1 MTASFFQMGFL
12 SWGFYAW
19 QPYFLSLLGRDVV
32 WVAGVIAGLIA
43 LSTMAGNVLVDWA
56 ARHCGRRTT
65 LLFSAAGVQT
75 VAAVGVGF
83 AGSFELAVAF
93 LLVVAACMG
102 ITGPVQQSYLH
113 QVISSE
119 RRATIISF
127 HSMMGSAGSVF
138 GQLGLGYLSRAYSI
152 SIGYIVG
159 GLVTVTV
166 LPLLALLRRLREPE
180 DLIVGTARD
189 RGACAAQG
197 LPNVTAV
204 ETAARTS

>member
-1 MTASFFQMGFL
+1 MGFL
-12 SWGFYAW
+12 RLAALFS
-19 QPYFLSLLGRDVV
+19 QPLGARRGLGR
-32 WVAGVIAGLIA
+32 GCHRR
-43 LSTMAGNVLVDWA
+43 THRPVDDGRECPGRLGRA
-56 ARHCGRRTT
+56 SLRRRTT

-119 RRATIISF
+119 RRATVISF
-127 HSMMGSAGSVF
+127 HSMMGSTGSAF

-159 GLVTVTV
+159 GLVTVTA

>member
-1 MTASFFQMGFL
+1 MGFL
-12 SWGFYAW
+12 RLVALCS
-19 QPYFLSLLGRDVV
+19 QPLGARRGLGR
-32 WVAGVIAGLIA
+32 GC
-43 LSTMAGNVLVDWA
+43 
-56 ARHCGRRTT
+56 HRRTHRPVDDGRECPGRLGRASLRAT
-65 LLFSAAGVQT
+65 DDSLVFGGGCANGRSRRRWLRWFVRVGRGFPPGRGSLYGHHRTRTAILFTPSH
-75 VAAVGVGF
+75 F
-83 AGSFELAVAF
+83 
-93 LLVVAACMG
+93 
-102 ITGPVQQSYLH
+102 IR
-113 QVISSE
+113 
-119 RRATIISF
+119 RRAIIISF

-138 GQLGLGYLSRAYSI
+138 CQLGLGYLSRAYSI